1 MNYYDE
7 EERRKLNE
15 LLSSGAI
22 SSDGAINGIPN
33 QTLAALMADNS
44 EQGVQFNPTFQ
55 QGEMDR
61 NREQFA
67 REDVRAAERGYNP
80 QQFQT
85 PQAPAQPAA
94 PAAPQPQNWI
104 QRSGGEKISLD
115 QFAGNRPHDP
125 FRDGPEILGR
135 QRTPD
140 GGEMIIKRVAGLDGF
155 GRQSARV
162 VQEFVPPPDMGR
174 MKQAAEIQK
183 LQAET
188 RKADRIES
196 PKLPE
201 KAQLFHAYQSMPDG
215 PAKEDFGRM
224 IGAAEGPGVKLKP
237 GERYNTT
244 TGEIELVPG
253 SEAWRKQNAAETK
266 AAAGDKALTDSFT
279 EVARRVSDLET
290 KGYDA
295 ATGWWDAM
303 APVWM
308 SIAPG
313 DKSDARSRVK
323 NLQEYLQTKGLLD
336 LRKAGVAPGS
346 VTEREW
352 SKFASM
358 IGNVDPELSD
368 KAFGEE
374 LNRIKT
380 LMQSFIP
387 NQKAEPS
394 AARSGQVQ
402 TGQSANITTDA
413 QYNALPSGAVFVGPD
428 GKKRRKP

>member
-196 PKLPE
+196 PKADWGTVE
-201 KAQLFHAYQSMPDG
+201 SGGKMYRINKATGEITPATVDGTQLFGKKGDTAQ
-215 PAKEDFGRM
+215 AKEDGAKDVDVSIAALRNAYDRLESGGGITSTAKSPYENIKASISSSDIGQMAGR
-224 IGAAEGPGVKLKP
+224 AV
-237 GERYNTT
+237 
-244 TGEIELVPG
+244 G
-253 SEAWRKQNAAETK
+253 SEMQSARNDVLMTRPALLAALMKATGMSAKQMDSNAELKLWLSTATDPTLDVESNR
-266 AAAGDKALTDSFT
+266 KALGAIEKKYLSGDRGVEAPTSAF
-279 EVARRVSDLET
+279 
-290 KGYDA
+290 DA
-295 ATGWWDAM
+295 A
-303 APVWM
+303 
-308 SIAPG
+308 
-313 DKSDARSRVK
+313 KEARY
-323 NLQEYLQTKGLLD
+323 QEWKRNQ
-336 LRKAGVAPGS
+336 GV
-346 VTEREW
+346 R
-352 SKFASM
+352 
-358 IGNVDPELSD
+358 
-368 KAFGEE
+368 
-374 LNRIKT
+374 
-380 LMQSFIP
+380 
-387 NQKAEPS
+387 
-394 AARSGQVQ
+394 
-402 TGQSANITTDA
+402 
-413 QYNALPSGAVFVGPD
+413 
-428 GKKRRKP
+428 